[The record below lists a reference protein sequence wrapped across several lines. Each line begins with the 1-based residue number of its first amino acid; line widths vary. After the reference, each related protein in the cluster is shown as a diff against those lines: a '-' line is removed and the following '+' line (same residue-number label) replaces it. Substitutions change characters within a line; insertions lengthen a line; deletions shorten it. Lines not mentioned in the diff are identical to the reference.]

1 MATACGN
8 GPGPAGGGP
17 VVRKRFLNVSNAI
30 LRDTVSAFPVDSSVS
45 TTTER
50 PSKTAEL
57 VCASRAL
64 HRIRSASP
72 VFNDDMALRMCS
84 PFWRK
89 VVSSKLLAWLVVDN
103 VLGRIAKV
111 IPVVFTRARFGE
123 DLLVDAV
130 ENKGLQ
136 QYVILG
142 AGYETLAMRRED
154 LADRLTVYELD
165 QPATQNEKRARMKT
179 AGIPEPPNVR
189 YIDADLN
196 EEELHVALGKAGFDF
211 SRPAL
216 FSWFGVTYYLEM
228 DTVRQTLKLIA
239 SKMAPGS
246 GVVFD
251 YLCYPSYTPVGF
263 KGLQE
268 SVGNAVANRGEPWLS
283 AFNPNTM
290 ATFLQEFGYRNVVN
304 VKPDEAGPRYFS
316 EQKGLT
322 YPAFFGLCHAST

>member
-1 MATACGN
+1 MRDIIDVFTVGN
-8 GPGPAGGGP
+8 
-17 VVRKRFLNVSNAI
+17 
-30 LRDTVSAFPVDSSVS
+30 SVS
-45 TTTER
+45 STTER

-64 HRIRSASP
+64 HLIRSASP
-72 VFNDDMALRMCS
+72 VFRDDMALRVCS
-84 PFWRK
+84 SFWRT
-89 VVSSKLLAWLVVDN
+89 VVTNKLLAWLVVDN

-111 IPVVFTRARFGE
+111 IPIVFTRARFGE

-142 AGYETLAMRRED
+142 AGYETLAMRRKD

-165 QPATQNEKRARMKT
+165 QPATQSEKRSRMKA
-179 AGIPEPPNVR
+179 AGIPEPGNVR

-196 EEELHVALGKAGFDF
+196 EEELHVALEKAGFDF

-228 DTVRQTLKLIA
+228 DTVRHTLKLIA

-246 GVVFD
+246 GVLFD
-251 YLCYPSYTPVGF
+251 YLSYPSYTPVGF

-283 AFNPNTM
+283 SFNPNSM
-290 ATFLQEFGYRNVVN
+290 KTFLQEFGYQDVVN
-304 VKPDEAGPRYFS
+304 IKPDEVGPRYFS
-316 EQKGLT
+316 EQKDIT
-322 YPAFFGLCHAST
+322 YPAFFGLCYAST